1 MEPVPETKDVF
12 IREYAPRE
20 VIVKEGAPNDR
31 FFVILSGTVEIQQN
45 RKNIRIL
52 SDGDVFGIE
61 NYYLNRSYTTSGIAM
76 SRSRIAAYH
85 TDMIKEIL
93 FTRPQLTSQILS
105 STMLQLEQTTQVAE
119 ANIPLE
125 NVVDINERH
134 YEESQ
139 IVIEEGTEGKE
150 IFQLIKSEK
159 GLQVSKS
166 GKIVGKITEPGEYF
180 GEMSAILNE
189 KRSATVTSIGK
200 SQVKVFN
207 CDDLDTILDSYP
219 ELAKIIIDTLA
230 KRLSEANK
238 LITAQNPP
246 LKQES

>member
-1 MEPVPETKDVF
+1 MATRPEAKDVL

-20 VIVKEGAPNDR
+20 VIVNEGAPNDR
-31 FFVILSGTVEIQQN
+31 FFVILSGTVEIFQN

-52 SDGDVFGIE
+52 REGDVFGIE

-76 SRSRIAAYH
+76 SQARIAAYH
-85 TDMIKEIL
+85 TDKIKEIL
-93 FTRPQLTSQILS
+93 FTRPLLTSQILS

-134 YEESQ
+134 YDDSEILIQ
-139 IVIEEGTEGKE
+139 EGTTGDE
-150 IFQLIKSEK
+150 IFQLVKSEH
-159 GLQVSKS
+159 GLQVSRS
-166 GKIVGKITEPGEYF
+166 GRTVGKITQPGEYF
-180 GEMSAILNE
+180 GEMSAILKE
-189 KRSATVTSIGK
+189 KRSATVTSIGR

-207 CDDLDTILDSYP
+207 GKDLDSILDSCP
-219 ELAKIIIDTLA
+219 KLSKIIIDTLA

-238 LITAQNPP
+238 LITNPSTI
-246 LKQES
+246 KQ